1 MSVYNFSTCLKFPL
15 GEQIKC
21 FYWGRRTIW
30 KVTNSDLDLFTQNH
44 VNMEEVQH
52 YSHNRLDINHI
63 NKENNIIRECKQWYR
78 TDSWFLPDPSCV
90 TPSRTTHAKNVSQC
104 VNERVYWSPQGNS
117 FIAFPPAQE
126 VQRSGSVTHQ
136 CPCSWHGFRV
146 SLESIWAGQ
155 MLVNMDTV
163 SGSSRENIVCL
174 TPRSGVSKLRDLW
187 LIQKSRQWNEAAGF
201 FTDQRL

>member
-1 MSVYNFSTCLKFPL
+1 
-15 GEQIKC
+15 
-21 FYWGRRTIW
+21 
-30 KVTNSDLDLFTQNH
+30 
-44 VNMEEVQH
+44 MEEVRH

-187 LIQKSRQWNEAAGF
+187 PSRRVASEMKLPDSSQIKGYRNCCFIVTLRTVF
-201 FTDQRL
+201 FPVVKNNMTFSETIASMQRGVTAC

>member
-15 GEQIKC
+15 GEQMKC
-21 FYWGRRTIW
+21 FYFGRRTIW

-44 VNMEEVQH
+44 VNMEEVRH

-117 FIAFPPAQE
+117 FIAFHRPRKFRGQGQWHTSAPAADMD
-126 VQRSGSVTHQ
+126 SGSRSKAFEPGRCLSTWT
-136 CPCSWHGFRV
+136 PCLGHP
-146 SLESIWAGQ
+146 EKI
-155 MLVNMDTV
+155 
-163 SGSSRENIVCL
+163 
-174 TPRSGVSKLRDLW
+174 
-187 LIQKSRQWNEAAGF
+187 
-201 FTDQRL
+201 